1 MGDLSQHFSKREF
14 TCKCSHG
21 AEHAFTIN
29 DGLINKLEKLHDLMD
44 AHEIIITSGYRC
56 PEWSKSVGGYF
67 NDAHTKGIAADIVVT
82 FCDPDGVVRNY
93 NSELIAEAAERVGF
107 TGIGIIDN
115 TAVHVD
121 VRCKDNYVN
130 EHWFGDERTGNDNI
144 KTFQKGTKF
153 VSRET
158 KNTLEIILNGNTIY
172 KGEVKL

>member
-1 MGDLSQHFSKREF
+1 MF
-14 TCKCSHG
+14 C
-21 AEHAFTIN
+21 
-29 DGLINKLEKLHDLMD
+29 
-44 AHEIIITSGYRC
+44 
-56 PEWSKSVGGYF
+56 
-67 NDAHTKGIAADIVVT
+67 TKGIAADIIVYKST
-82 FCDPDGVVRNY
+82 GILYP
-93 NSELIAEAAERVGF
+93 SEIIAEAAERVGF

-130 EHWFGDERTGNDNI
+130 DHWFGDERTGDDNI

-172 KGEVKL
+172 KGEVKI